1 MKNVNRKIRFF
12 ERGCFTMVKEYQYGD
27 TTQLSEHFNAKEF
40 QCKCGKPHSFFVSEE
55 LIANLEILR
64 STLDCRNIHISSGF
78 RCPEHDVAVGGKG
91 NGKHTKGLA
100 ADTICYDKNGNP
112 ISSKLVSC
120 KAQDIGFK
128 GIANIKKSYTST
140 HLDMREGKKW
150 YGDETKG
157 TSWACDDFYE
167 YYGIP
172 RDNNDEDDNMSD
184 ITKRGMDISYCQ
196 KKVTWSKV
204 KGIDF
209 AILRAGYGRYTNQKD
224 SMFESHYAGA
234 KSVNIPVGAY
244 WYSYATTPEDA
255 KKEADACIEI
265 LKGKQFEYPIY
276 YDVEENKQLQLGKS
290 KVSEIIR
297 AFLERVEAAGYWVG
311 LYMSASPMST
321 LVEEDIT
328 KRYAIWVA
336 NVGVSKPQYYKGP
349 YGMWQYSWKGVVDGI
364 TGDVDMDYGYVDYPT
379 MIKAKG
385 LNGFGTPTDDTDDN
399 KCPYPEPTKA
409 IREGDTGDSVKWLQ
423 WNLIYLGYFNDEING
438 VFDIFTLGS
447 LLAYQLKNN
456 LAVDGVCGSATRSSI
471 ISQSK

>member
-1 MKNVNRKIRFF
+1 
-12 ERGCFTMVKEYQYGD
+12 MVKEYQYGD

-64 STLDCRNIHISSGF
+64 STLDCRNIHVSSGF

-100 ADTICYDKNGNP
+100 ADVICYDKSGNP
-112 ISSKLVSC
+112 ISSKIVSC

-128 GIANIKKSYTST
+128 GIANITKSYTST

-157 TSWACDDFYE
+157 TSWACNDFYE

-172 RDNNDEDDNMSD
+172 RDDDTDGDKTDVKNG
-184 ITKRGMDISYCQ
+184 IDISYCQ
-196 KKVTWSKV
+196 KKVDWDKV
-204 KGIDF
+204 NGIDF
-209 AILRAGYGRYTNQKD
+209 VIVRAGYGRYTNQKD
-224 SMFESHYAGA
+224 SMFESHYANA
-234 KSVNIPVGAY
+234 KAKGLPVGAY
-244 WYSYATTPEDA
+244 WYAYAKTPEDA
-255 KKEADACIEI
+255 VKEADACIEVI
-265 LKGKQFEYPIY
+265 KGKQFEYPIF
-276 YDVEENKQLQLGKS
+276 YDVEEKSQFDTGKEN
-290 KVSEIIR
+290 VSAIIK
-297 AFLERVEAAGYWVG
+297 AFLERMESAGYFVG
-311 LYMSASPMST
+311 LYGSYCSLTAYVS
-321 LVEEDIT
+321 EDIR
-328 KRYAIWVA
+328 KRYAIWLA
-336 NVGVSKPQYYKGP
+336 HWNVKKSPYSDP
-349 YGMWQYSWKGVVDGI
+349 YGVWQYGLGTVNGVQGDC
-364 TGDVDMDYGYVDYPT
+364 DVDYSYVDYPT
-379 MIKAKG
+379 IIKSKG
-385 LNGFGTPTDDTDDN
+385 LNGFGTSTDDTDDN

-447 LLAYQLKNN
+447 LLAYQLKND